1 MKNKVRFLGLDVH
14 AETIA
19 VAIAEPDGEVRSL
32 GTIANR
38 AESVRKLVKKLG
50 PAEHLKACYEAGP
63 TGYVLYWQLAELG
76 VACEVI
82 APTLVP
88 MKAGDRV
95 KTDRRDAERL
105 ARSYRSGDLTAV
117 WVPDEGSE
125 ALRDLVRAREAAKQ
139 DQLRARHRLGKF
151 LLRMGQRPAMGMK
164 AWTAP
169 YMAWVR
175 QVHFTQLA
183 REATMLDYLYEVDH
197 MGERVKRLEQSIT
210 EAVKLAT
217 PAVQEVVKGLQ
228 ALRGI
233 AEISAV
239 TIVAELGSIT
249 RFENARQLMG
259 YSGAVPSEDSSGQR
273 TRRGSI
279 TKTGNAHLRRIVV
292 EAAWS
297 YRHRPAIGPRL
308 RKRQEGVPEPIKE
321 IAWKAQV
328 RLTKR
333 YARLAAAGKDQRKI
347 ITAVG
352 RELLASSGPSASKR
366 KLPANCDWQPDKMQ
380 GQKQRQKQ
388 KLSKE

>member
-1 MKNKVRFLGLDVH
+1 MKHKVRFLGLDVH

-38 AESVRKLVKKLG
+38 AESIRKLAKKLG
-50 PAEHLKACYEAGP
+50 PVEQLKACYEAGP

-88 MKAGDRV
+88 TKAGDRV

-125 ALRDLVRAREAAKQ
+125 SLRDLVRAREAAKQ
-139 DQLRARHRLGKF
+139 DQLRARHRLAKF
-151 LLRMGQRPAMGMK
+151 LLRMGQRSAAGMK

-175 QVHFTQLA
+175 QVHFTQVA
-183 REATMLDYLYEVDH
+183 REATMLDYLHEVDH

-210 EAVKLAT
+210 EAVKLAS
-217 PAVQEVVKGLQ
+217 PQVREVVKGLQ

-249 RFENARQLMG
+249 RFDTARQLMG
-259 YSGAVPSEDSSGQR
+259 YSGAVPSEESSGKR

-297 YRHRPAIGPRL
+297 YRYRPAIGPRL
-308 RKRQEGVPEPIKE
+308 HKRQEGVPEPIKE

-328 RLTKR
+328 RLHKR
-333 YARLAAAGKDQRKI
+333 SMKLAAAGKDQRKI

-352 RELLASSGPSASKR
+352 RELLGFIWAIGIEAET
-366 KLPANCDWQPDKMQ
+366 AVMQKMAA
-380 GQKQRQKQ
+380 
-388 KLSKE
+388 

>member
-19 VAIAEPDGEVRSL
+19 VAIAEPDGDVRSL

-38 AESVRKLVKKLG
+38 AESIRKLVKKLG
-50 PAEHLKACYEAGP
+50 PVEQLKACYEAGP
-63 TGYVLYWQLAELG
+63 TGYVLYWQLAGLG

-125 ALRDLVRAREAAKQ
+125 SLRDLVRAREAAKQ
-139 DQLRARHRLGKF
+139 DQLRARHRLSKF
-151 LLRMGQRPAMGMK
+151 LLRMGQRPAAGMK

-175 QVHFTQLA
+175 QVHFAQAA
-183 REATMLDYLYEVDH
+183 REGTMLDYLHEVDH
-197 MGERVKRLEQSIT
+197 MGERVKRLEQAIS
-210 EAVKLAT
+210 EAVKLAA

-249 RFENARQLMG
+249 RFDTARQLMG
-259 YSGAVPSEDSSGQR
+259 YSGAVPTEDSSGKR

-279 TKTGNAHLRRIVV
+279 TKTGNAHLRRIVI

-297 YRHRPAIGPRL
+297 YHYRPAIGPRL
-308 RKRQEGVPEPIKE
+308 RQRQEGVSEPIKE

-328 RLTKR
+328 RLHKR
-333 YARLAAAGKDQRKI
+333 SMKLAAAGKDQRKI

-352 RELLASSGPSASKR
+352 RELLGFIWAIGIKAESA
-366 KLPANCDWQPDKMQ
+366 AMQKMAA
-380 GQKQRQKQ
+380 
-388 KLSKE
+388 

>member
-38 AESVRKLVKKLG
+38 AESIRKLIKKLG
-50 PAEHLKACYEAGP
+50 QVEQLKACYEAGP

-125 ALRDLVRAREAAKQ
+125 SLRDLVRAREAAKQ
-139 DQLRARHRLGKF
+139 DQLRARHRLSKF
-151 LLRMGQRPAMGMK
+151 LLRLGQRPAAGMK

-175 QVHFTQLA
+175 QVHFAQVA
-183 REATMLDYLYEVDH
+183 REATMLDYLHEVDH
-197 MGERVKRLEQSIT
+197 MSERVKRLEQAIT
-210 EAVKLAT
+210 EAVKLAA
-217 PAVQEVVKGLQ
+217 PVVQEVVKGLQ

-249 RFENARQLMG
+249 RFGTARQLMG
-259 YSGAVPSEDSSGQR
+259 YSGAVPTEDSSGKR

-297 YRHRPAIGPRL
+297 YRYRPAIGPRL

-328 RLTKR
+328 RLHKR
-333 YARLAAAGKDQRKI
+333 FMKLAAAGKDQRKI

-352 RELLASSGPSASKR
+352 RELLGFIWAIGVKAETADP
-366 KLPANCDWQPDKMQ
+366 QKMAA
-380 GQKQRQKQ
+380 
-388 KLSKE
+388 

>member
-1 MKNKVRFLGLDVH
+1 MKEKVRFLGLDVH

-38 AESVRKLVKKLG
+38 TESIRKLLKKLG
-50 PAEHLKACYEAGP
+50 PVEQLKACYEAGP

-76 VACEVI
+76 VRCEVI

-105 ARSYRSGDLTAV
+105 ARSYRSGDLTPV
-117 WVPDEGSE
+117 WVPNEGSE

-139 DQLRARHRLGKF
+139 DQLRARHRLSKF
-151 LLRMGQRPAMGMK
+151 LLRTGQRPAAGVK
-164 AWTAP
+164 AWTQA
-169 YMAWVR
+169 YVNWVK
-175 QVHFTQLA
+175 QIHFTQAA
-183 REATMLDYLYEVDH
+183 RESTLLDYLHEVEH
-197 MGERVKRLEQSIT
+197 MAERVKRLEQAIAD
-210 EAVKLAT
+210 AVQVAS
-217 PAVQEVVKGLQ
+217 PQMQEVVRGLQ

-233 AEISAV
+233 AQISAV
-239 TIVAELGSIT
+239 TLVAELGELS
-249 RFENARQLMG
+249 RFASARQLMG

-279 TKTGNAHLRRIVV
+279 TKTGNAHLRRIAI

-297 YRHRPAIGPRL
+297 YRLRPGVGPAL
-308 RKRQEGVPEPIKE
+308 RKRQEGVSEEIKE
-321 IAWKAQV
+321 IAWKAQH
-328 RLTKR
+328 RLHKR
-333 YARLAAAGKDQRKI
+333 YTRLAAAGKDQRKI

-352 RELLASSGPSASKR
+352 RELLGFIWAIGIKAEASS
-366 KLPANCDWQPDKMQ
+366 KLPIAA
-380 GQKQRQKQ
+380 
-388 KLSKE
+388 

>member
-1 MKNKVRFLGLDVH
+1 MKEKVRFLGLDVH

-38 AESVRKLVKKLG
+38 TESIRKLLKKLG
-50 PAEHLKACYEAGP
+50 PVEQLKACYEAGP

-76 VACEVI
+76 VRCEVI

-105 ARSYRSGDLTAV
+105 ARSYRSGDLTPV
-117 WVPDEGSE
+117 WVPNEGSE

-139 DQLRARHRLGKF
+139 DQLRARHRLSKF
-151 LLRMGQRPAMGMK
+151 LLRTGQRPAAGVK
-164 AWTAP
+164 AWTQA
-169 YMAWVR
+169 YGNWVK
-175 QVHFTQLA
+175 QIHFTQAA
-183 REATMLDYLYEVDH
+183 RESTLLDYLHEVEH
-197 MGERVKRLEQSIT
+197 MAERVKRLEQAIAD
-210 EAVKLAT
+210 AVQVASPQT
-217 PAVQEVVKGLQ
+217 QEVVRGLQ

-233 AEISAV
+233 AQISAV
-239 TIVAELGSIT
+239 TLVAELGELS
-249 RFENARQLMG
+249 RFARARQLMG

-279 TKTGNAHLRRIVV
+279 TKTGNAHLRRIAI

-297 YRHRPAIGPRL
+297 YRLRPGVGPAL
-308 RKRQEGVPEPIKE
+308 RKRQEGVSEEIKE
-321 IAWKAQV
+321 IAWKAQH
-328 RLTKR
+328 RLHKR
-333 YARLAAAGKDQRKI
+333 YTRLAAAGKDQRKI

-352 RELLASSGPSASKR
+352 RELLGFIWAIGIKAEASS
-366 KLPANCDWQPDKMQ
+366 KLQTAA
-380 GQKQRQKQ
+380 
-388 KLSKE
+388 